1 MVLAVTRSPS
11 AASPGT
17 SKAKRPSLGSL
28 SSLLER
34 DCDEVEAKKSTGYH
48 KASRSLDLDAMICDG
63 KRRKKRFNLIFVVLI
78 NLFLISGDSVCSSEL
93 LDERNPL
100 DGDHVVPVTFK
111 KMVAMPKGGQ
121 EVEIMKDTCGLGFSI
136 EGGFDSPLGNCPL
149 TVKKVFMGEWG
160 NYNSRGVL

>member
-11 AASPGT
+11 AVSPGAT
-17 SKAKRPSLGSL
+17 KAKRPSLGSL

-48 KASRSLDLDAMICDG
+48 KTSRSLDLDAMICDG
-63 KRRKKRFNLIFVVLI
+63 KQRRREEILWKWCNLYD
-78 NLFLISGDSVCSSEL
+78 FLLGDSVCSSEL
-93 LDERNPL
+93 LDERNPV

-149 TVKKVFMGEWG
+149 TVKKVFMGKWG
-160 NYNSRGVL
+160 NYL